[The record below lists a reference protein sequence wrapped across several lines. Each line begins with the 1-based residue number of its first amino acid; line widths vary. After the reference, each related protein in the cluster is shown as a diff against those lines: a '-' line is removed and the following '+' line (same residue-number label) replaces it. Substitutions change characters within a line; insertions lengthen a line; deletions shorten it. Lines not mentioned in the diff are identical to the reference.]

1 MLSLSKHGVGFFNGL
16 LTASGREQDMARVD
30 FGVMLPQIKRGWDE
44 TKAAAQLV
52 DRLGYHSVW
61 FNDHLYGIPMPAI
74 PIMEAWTAL
83 SAVGAVTGKVELGTL
98 VTPIGF
104 RNPALLAKMV
114 ATLDT
119 ISNGRVIVGLGSG
132 WFAQEFSGYGIDFPP
147 VRDRLR
153 QLDEGIQLMRRM
165 WSEEQVTF
173 AGRYYKTDDV
183 YCAPKP
189 VRPPP
194 ILIGG
199 GGEKVLLK
207 LVAKHAD
214 IWNNL
219 AVNLEQL
226 AHKAAVVRRHCEAIG
241 RDPATLRLS
250 QQTMVVIGSD
260 AADAQSKAEKAQRI
274 YGGHMGRGIAGTA
287 QQCIDQIGALAA
299 HGVSL
304 LMIEFFGRDIREPA
318 QLFAET
324 VLPAFA

>member
-1 MLSLSKHGVGFFNGL
+1 
-16 LTASGREQDMARVD
+16 MARVE
-30 FGVMLPQIKRGWDE
+30 FGVMLPQIKRSWSDS
-44 TKAAAQLV
+44 KAAAQTV

-61 FNDHLYGIPMPAI
+61 FNDHLYGVPMPAL

-83 SAVGAVTGKVELGTL
+83 SAVGAVTERVELGTL

-104 RNPALLAKMV
+104 RNPALLAKMA
-114 ATLDT
+114 ATLDN

-147 VRDRLR
+147 LRDRLR
-153 QLDEGIQLMRRM
+153 QLEEGVELMRRM

-173 AGRYYKTDDV
+173 AGRYYRTEEV

-189 VRPPP
+189 VRRPP

-199 GGEKVLLK
+199 GGEQVLLR
-207 LVAKHAD
+207 LVARHAD

-226 AHKAAVVRRHCEAIG
+226 AHKAAVLRRHCEAEG
-241 RDPATLRLS
+241 RDPAALRIS

-260 AADAQSKAEKAQRI
+260 EADAKAKQEKAQRI
-274 YGGHMGRGIAGTA
+274 YGGHMGTGIAGTPD
-287 QQCIDQIGALAA
+287 QCIEQIEALAA
-299 HGVSL
+299 QGCSL
-304 LMIEFFGRDIREPA
+304 LMIEFFGKDLTEPA

>member
-1 MLSLSKHGVGFFNGL
+1 
-16 LTASGREQDMARVD
+16 MARVE

-44 TKAAAQLV
+44 TKAAALAMDQ
-52 DRLGYHSVW
+52 LGYHSVW

-83 SAVGAVTGKVELGTL
+83 SAVGAITEKVELGTL

-114 ATLDT
+114 ATLDG

-132 WFAQEFSGYGIDFPP
+132 WFAQEFHGYGIDFPP
-147 VRDRLR
+147 VQDRLR

-173 AGRYYKTDDV
+173 TGRYYKTEEV
-183 YCAPKP
+183 FCAPKP
-189 VRPPP
+189 VRTPP
-194 ILIGG
+194 IMIGG

-226 AHKAAVVRRHCEAIG
+226 SHKASVLRRHCEAIG

-260 AADAQSKAEKAQRI
+260 AADAEAKVTKAQRI
-274 YGGHMGRGIAGTA
+274 YGGHMGTGIAGTP
-287 QQCIDQIGALAA
+287 QQCIDTIGRLHAQ
-299 HGVSL
+299 GVSL
-304 LMIEFFGRDIREPA
+304 IMVEFFGRDIREPA

>member
-1 MLSLSKHGVGFFNGL
+1 V
-16 LTASGREQDMARVD
+16 Q
-30 FGVMLPQIKRGWDE
+30 FGVMLPQIKRSWNDAR
-44 TKAAAQLV
+44 AAAQAM

-61 FNDHLYGIPMPAI
+61 FNDHLYGVPMPSI

-83 SAVGAVTGKVELGTL
+83 SAVGAVTERVELGTL

-104 RNPALLAKMV
+104 RNPALLAKMA
-114 ATLDT
+114 ATLDN

-147 VRDRLR
+147 VQDRLR
-153 QLDEGIQLMRRM
+153 QLEEGIALMRRM

-199 GGEKVLLK
+199 GGEQVLLK
-207 LVAKHAD
+207 LVAEHAD

-219 AVNLEQL
+219 AVHLEQL
-226 AHKAAVVRRHCEAIG
+226 AHKAGVLLRHCEAVG
-241 RDPATLRLS
+241 RDPATLRIS

-260 AADAQSKAEKAQRI
+260 DADAKAKREKAQRI
-274 YGGHMGRGIAGTA
+274 YGGHMGSGIAGTPP
-287 QQCIDQIGALAA
+287 QCIDQIEALAQR
-299 HGVSL
+299 GCSL
-304 LMIEFFGRDIREPA
+304 LMIEFFGRDIAEPA